1 MKKITI
7 TIAVVAGAALSAF
20 SQGAV
25 AFQNDNAPGYVI
37 LADSSHTAS
46 SANSYVQATSFTAQ
60 LWALSTPTST
70 LPGNVDAYGYL
81 TFAQLT
87 ADSFSAVSGLT
98 PGGTASTS
106 GNPGYFEGGNV
117 AIPGT
122 VNANTVLA
130 VAAWTGGWSSLSLAV
145 ANNAAYG
152 IIAFVQAVG
161 PTPPTP
167 IDAVLNDIGTGGW
180 STLANSP
187 LSAAN
192 SGAEDLIMSAPVVV
206 PEPGTMALAA
216 LGGASM
222 LLFRRRK

>member
-1 MKKITI
+1 MKKLTL
-7 TIAVVAGAALSAF
+7 TIAAVGGISLAGY
-20 SQGAV
+20 SQGIV
-25 AFQNDNAPGYVI
+25 LFQNDNAPGYVI

-46 SANSYVQATSFTAQ
+46 SANTYVDATSFTAQ

-81 TFAQLT
+81 TYAQLG
-87 ADSFSAVSGLT
+87 ADSFSAVSGLVA
-98 PGGTASTS
+98 GGNASTS
-106 GNPGYFEGGNV
+106 GNPGYFEGGDIAV
-117 AIPGT
+117 PGT
-122 VNANTVLA
+122 VSANTVLA
-130 VAAWTGGWSSLSLAV
+130 VACWTGGWSSLSLAV

-152 IIAFVQAVG
+152 IISFVQAVG
-161 PTPPTP
+161 PVPPTP
-167 IDAVLNDIGTGGW
+167 ITVANDIGLGGL

-192 SGAEDLIMSAPVVV
+192 GGSEDLIMAGPV